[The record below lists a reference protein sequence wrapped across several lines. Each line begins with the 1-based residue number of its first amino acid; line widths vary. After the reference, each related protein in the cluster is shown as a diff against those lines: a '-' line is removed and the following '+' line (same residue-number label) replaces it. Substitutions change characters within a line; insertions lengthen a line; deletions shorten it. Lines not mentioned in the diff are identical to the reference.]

1 MAMLGLV
8 RWSRRML
15 SAAFVLLA
23 ATVLA
28 LGLGARVGPA
38 LGFEA
43 YAIRSGS
50 MAPSIPVGAL
60 AIVEREADPPARGA
74 AVAFHAGN
82 GVVVTHRVLEL
93 IRMEEG
99 VFLRTKG
106 DANPAS
112 DPSLVKASTIVGEVQ
127 HSIPLLGFLL
137 AMLGMPTGLISIL
150 ALAGTL
156 LVSIWLL
163 EDLENDARIASPA
176 AIRAA
181 SGVRGV
187 S

>member
-1 MAMLGLV
+1 MTVLGLV
-8 RWSRRML
+8 RWARWIF

-28 LGLGARVGPA
+28 LGLGARIGPA

-50 MAPSIPVGAL
+50 MAPAIPVGAL
-60 AIVEREADPPARGA
+60 VFVERTPDPAATGQ
-74 AVAFHAGN
+74 AVAFHARN
-82 GVVVTHRVLEL
+82 GVVVTHRVLEV
-93 IRMEEG
+93 IRMDEG

-106 DANPAS
+106 DANPAP
-112 DPSLVKASTIVGEVQ
+112 DPTLVKASTIVGQVQ

-137 AMLGMPTGLISIL
+137 AMLGMPTGLISML

-163 EDLENDARIASPA
+163 EDLEDDARIARPSSVRTAPD
-176 AIRAA
+176 I
-181 SGVRGV
+181 RGV